1 MANFK
6 TAWNA
11 FWTIFR
17 NDDKAAAWEKLGTE
31 APSQPAA
38 LPEPSQPASPKEDA
52 DAAAIH
58 LLAILQREA
67 RLIDY
72 LEESLDGYDDA
83 TVGAVSRKVHDDC
96 RRALD
101 KYFTIAPVMTE
112 LENSQVTVPAGF
124 DANRI
129 KVSGNAVGEPPYNG
143 TLQHKGWTAVS
154 KGLPQRGKSFDS
166 SIVFPAEVEV

>member
-6 TAWNA
+6 TAWKA
-11 FWTIFR
+11 FWAIIG

-31 APSQPAA
+31 EPKQAA
-38 LPEPSQPASPKEDA
+38 LPEPPQKSQSAKEDND
-52 DAAAIH
+52 DAAVH

-67 RLIDY
+67 RLVDF

-96 RRALD
+96 KRTLD
-101 KYFTIAPVMTE
+101 KYFTVSPVMAE
-112 LENSQVTVPAGF
+112 SENSQVTIPAGF

-154 KGLPQRGKSFDS
+154 KGLPQRGKTYDP

>member
-6 TAWNA
+6 TAWKA
-11 FWTIFR
+11 FWAIFS
-17 NDDKAAAWEKLGTE
+17 NDEKAAAWESLDK
-31 APSQPAA
+31 PQPTA
-38 LPEPSQPASPKEDA
+38 LPEPTQQPQPPKEDG

-67 RLIDY
+67 RLVDF

-96 RRALD
+96 RRTLD
-101 KYFTIAPVMTE
+101 KYFTIAPVMPE
-112 LENSQVTVPAGF
+112 QENSQVTVPAGF
-124 DANRI
+124 DANHI
-129 KVSGNAVGEPPYNG
+129 KVSGNAVGEPPYHG

-166 SIVFPAEVEV
+166 TIVFPAEVEV

>member
-11 FWTIFR
+11 FWAIFS
-17 NDDKAAAWEKLGTE
+17 NEDKAAAWKRLSSEE
-31 APSQPAA
+31 PAPVA
-38 LPEPSQPASPKEDA
+38 LPEPQTQPQPSKEDND
-52 DAAAIH
+52 DAAVH

-67 RLIDY
+67 RLVDF

-96 RRALD
+96 KRTLD
-101 KYFTIAPVMTE
+101 KYFTLSPVMTE
-112 LENSQVTVPAGF
+112 PENSQVTIPAGF
-124 DANRI
+124 DANRV

-154 KGLPQRGKSFDS
+154 KGLPQRGKSYDP